1 MSASASRPD
10 SENCSS
16 EPACCLLI
24 TIVSN
29 GHTAQNGT
37 IAANSSFSQ
46 TIRSF
51 FSFSIFK
58 YSHSKQAV
66 CCRWYNA
73 NDACSF
79 AGSLGSVAFAQ
90 ICPCGCGLLA
100 PIIAPRFS
108 KISTELI
115 SFSLPSDWYC
125 SVHTSTTARSS
136 ALDIL
141 AKVKSCRGEKQT
153 TRHLPGSA
161 LATSNPDTFSS
172 CAAPPSR
179 SAA

>member
-16 EPACCLLI
+16 EPACRLLI

-37 IAANSSFSQ
+37 TAVNSSFSQ
-46 TIRSF
+46 TTRSF

-58 YSHSKQAV
+58 YSHSRHPA
-66 CCRWYNA
+66 CCRWYAA

-79 AGSLGSVAFAQ
+79 AGSFGSVAFAQ

-115 SFSLPSDWYC
+115 PLSLPSEQYC
-125 SVHTSTTARSS
+125 SVQTSTTARSS
-136 ALDIL
+136 APDIL
-141 AKVKSCRGEKQT
+141 ARVRSCRGEKQT
-153 TRHLPGSA
+153 TRQIP
-161 LATSNPDTFSS
+161 
-172 CAAPPSR
+172 R
-179 SAA
+179 SE